1 MDEALLRVTRDGT
14 VTGQANELYDA
25 QMKRVAR
32 ELDGTATYY
41 VFDGE
46 KIARVEQP
54 EAGTRDFYVQEGQSI
69 YSSLVSVHDE
79 APDAQYWYLFDA
91 LGSTMGLVDANGNL
105 SGKLQYD
112 AFGNVLAEEDVPRS
126 AFFKYVGA
134 YQYMPEEF
142 EDMMLLWH
150 RWYDPTVGR
159 FVGRDRQPSRLS
171 ALLGYPYAYPTSA
184 ADPTGYDPPRFWPE
198 IAREPSTIGWPEPP
212 PIVTYPVIPGEPR
225 TPVTILPF
233 DPLRYK
239 KCMGGCLQF
248 MSSEPWWGM
257 TIFVD
262 PGLSLLGLAA
272 AGLQMPAL
280 GAALVAIVCVKTLS
294 FVAYCDMRCSQN
306 NTEIVPIDRRD
317 PYEPPSY

>member
-159 FVGRDRQPSRLS
+159 FVGRDRVLPKWGPTR
-171 ALLGYPYAYPTSA
+171 YAYA
-184 ADPTGYDPPRFWPE
+184 LQQPTGLVDVN
-198 IAREPSTIGWPEPP
+198 GK
-212 PIVTYPVIPGEPR
+212 
-225 TPVTILPF
+225 TPVTPGTWVDQPTGRTDWLTCEYLYNLCTSAMYTKF
-233 DPLRYK
+233 AA
-239 KCMGGCLQF
+239 CMV
-248 MSSEPWWGM
+248 P
-257 TIFVD
+257 VAY
-262 PGLSLLGLAA
+262 SLVGDVALC
-272 AGLQMPAL
+272 AGLGIIVVVATAEAGPGAVAGGVFVAQICLLAL
-280 GAALVAIVCVKTLS
+280 GAATAAAATACAVNVC
-294 FVAYCDMRCSQN
+294 
-306 NTEIVPIDRRD
+306 RD
-317 PYEPPSY
+317 YKWCLEQYEACELRHPPAGN

>member
-69 YSSLVSVHDE
+69 YSPLVSVHDE
-79 APDAQYWYLFDA
+79 AADAQYWYLFDA

-105 SGKLQYD
+105 SGKLHYD
-112 AFGNVLAEEDVPRS
+112 AFGNVLAEENVPRS
-126 AFFKYVGA
+126 AFFRYVGA

-142 EDMMLLWH
+142 ENMMLLWH

-159 FVGRDRQPSRLS
+159 FVGRDRSPQV
-171 ALLGYPYAYPTSA
+171 LLGTRYQYALQR
-184 ADPTGYDPPRFWPE
+184 PTGLVDARGHQAEPPAIDGWDVLTELVGGAIEYAMTPEPWLEQLQALWEAIKSGTLALVTWWIDIPWFLPNGMNIKVSMLITCTAAGGETDSICGLARSLPRDNPMWLPTCMEACGVVWGPQDTMALRRCRADCERGILPPR
-198 IAREPSTIGWPEPP
+198 
-212 PIVTYPVIPGEPR
+212 
-225 TPVTILPF
+225 
-233 DPLRYK
+233 
-239 KCMGGCLQF
+239 C
-248 MSSEPWWGM
+248 
-257 TIFVD
+257 
-262 PGLSLLGLAA
+262 
-272 AGLQMPAL
+272 
-280 GAALVAIVCVKTLS
+280 
-294 FVAYCDMRCSQN
+294 
-306 NTEIVPIDRRD
+306 
-317 PYEPPSY
+317 